1 MKKNSL
7 FLFISFIV
15 FIPITNLNAQSYETT
30 WFDGLSRT
38 YFSRDAL
45 DKSLTDDTLSTRN
58 ISNGYNLLDL
68 NTHINPIDNFEI
80 FAQIR
85 IRNNLASFFGSGTE
99 INVRQLNAKGV
110 INQKLRFSIGDL
122 YLKQSKFTL
131 FNSDEDL
138 FGYENDIFK
147 AYRDIIHY
155 ENFYKENRWHL
166 HGIQTDFS
174 FAFDRFIRN
183 LDFDFFITR
192 PRGSLQI
199 NETNYSSDLLLSG
212 GSMIS
217 EINKRLSISTN
228 YINFFEV
235 PASGTKNISLR
246 NPVYDIS
253 LYHVLKNNK
262 HQFEQKIQSGYSK
275 RYWLHSELE
284 NTTLDSISN
293 NIRGMYLEFD
303 NKYMKYDSTLFLTFS
318 YRYVDPNFRSGGA
331 QTRRI
336 ENVSTENKTIY
347 PTYSNMGLIRPTSV
361 FDLLSDYR
369 LYNQELSSVLM
380 DFNPVYSNTFP
391 YGEATPNRSG
401 FFIKTKINNSSKF
414 MYSKINVGFFSEV
427 IGQGTKDKRKF
438 GLIKGML
445 KINLHQSFNLEKE
458 LSITITSESE
468 YTKRNG
474 DAISSVDL
482 FSHHINASIK
492 AELVKNYFI
501 KTSIK
506 QLNASGNEFLTQR
519 DNYGNINYFT
529 SLEVDQKDHL
539 ISLGMLY
546 HFRPN
551 VYANLQYNWWGM
563 KFTNQDFIDYDYN
576 RLMLILSVEL

>member
-1 MKKNSL
+1 MKKNL
-7 FLFISFIV
+7 LLFISFIV
-15 FIPITNLNAQSYETT
+15 FSPITNLNAQSYETI
-30 WFDGLSRT
+30 WFDGLART

-45 DKSLTDDTLSTRN
+45 DKSLMDDTLSTRN

-68 NTHINPIDNFEI
+68 NTHVNPIDDIEI

-85 IRNNLASFFGSGTE
+85 IRNSLQSFFGSGTE

-110 INQKLRFSIGDL
+110 INKKLRFSVGDL

-131 FNSDEDL
+131 FNSNEDL
-138 FGYENDIFK
+138 FEFENDIFK
-147 AYRDIIHY
+147 TYRNIIHY
-155 ENFYKENRWHL
+155 ENFYEENRWHL
-166 HGIQTDFS
+166 HGIRTDFS

-217 EINKRLSISTN
+217 KINKRLSISTN

-235 PASGTKNISLR
+235 ATSGTKNISLR

-253 LYHVLKNNK
+253 LKHILKNNK
-262 HQFEQKIQSGYSK
+262 HQLKQKIQSGFSK
-275 RYWLHSELE
+275 RYWLHTELE

-293 NIRGMYLEFD
+293 NTKGMYVEFD
-303 NKYMKYDSTLFLTFS
+303 NKYMKYDSTLFLTFG
-318 YRYVDPNFRSGGA
+318 YRYVDPNFRSSGA

-336 ENVSTENKTIY
+336 ENVSTDNKNIY

-369 LYNQELSSVLM
+369 LYNQELSGVLM
-380 DFNPVYSNTFP
+380 DFNPVYSNAFP
-391 YGEATPNRSG
+391 YGEATPNRNG
-401 FFIKTKINNSSKF
+401 FFLKTKINNSSNF
-414 MYSKINVGFFSEV
+414 FFSKINVGFFSEV
-427 IGQGTKDKRKF
+427 IGQGTKDKRNF
-438 GLIKGML
+438 RLIKGML
-445 KINLHQSFNLEKE
+445 KINLHQSLNLEKE
-458 LSITITSESE
+458 LSITISSQSEF
-468 YTKRNG
+468 TKRNG

-482 FSHHINASIK
+482 FSHHLNASIK
-492 AELVKNYFI
+492 AELVKNYFL

-506 QLNASGNEFLTQR
+506 QLSASGNEFLTQR

-529 SLEVDQKDHL
+529 YIDVDQKDHL
-539 ISLGMLY
+539 ISLEMLY
-546 HFRPN
+546 HFKRN

-563 KFTNQDFIDYDYN
+563 KFTNQDFIDYNYN

>member
-1 MKKNSL
+1 MKKNL
-7 FLFISFIV
+7 LLFISFIV
-15 FIPITNLNAQSYETT
+15 FSPITNLNAQSYETI
-30 WFDGLSRT
+30 WFDGLART

-45 DKSLTDDTLSTRN
+45 DKNLMDDTLSTRN

-68 NTHINPIDNFEI
+68 NTHVNPIDDIEI

-85 IRNNLASFFGSGTE
+85 IRNSLQSFFGSGTE

-110 INQKLRFSIGDL
+110 INKKLRFSVGDL

-131 FNSDEDL
+131 FNSNEDL
-138 FGYENDIFK
+138 FEFENDIFK
-147 AYRDIIHY
+147 TYRNIIHY
-155 ENFYKENRWHL
+155 ENFYEENRWHL

-217 EINKRLSISTN
+217 KINKRLSISTN

-235 PASGTKNISLR
+235 ATSGTKNISLR

-253 LYHVLKNNK
+253 LKHILKNNK
-262 HQFEQKIQSGYSK
+262 HQLKQKIQSGFSK
-275 RYWLHSELE
+275 RYWLHTELE

-293 NIRGMYLEFD
+293 NTKGMYIEFD
-303 NKYMKYDSTLFLTFS
+303 NKYMKYDSTLFLTFG

-336 ENVSTENKTIY
+336 ENVSTDNKNIY

-369 LYNQELSSVLM
+369 LYNQELSGVLM
-380 DFNPVYSNTFP
+380 DFNPVYSNAFP
-391 YGEATPNRSG
+391 YGEATPNRNG
-401 FFIKTKINNSSKF
+401 FFLKTKINNSSNF
-414 MYSKINVGFFSEV
+414 FFSKINVGFFSEV
-427 IGQGTKDKRKF
+427 IGQGTKDKRNF
-438 GLIKGML
+438 RLIKGML
-445 KINLHQSFNLEKE
+445 KINLHQSLNLEKE
-458 LSITITSESE
+458 LSITISSQSEF
-468 YTKRNG
+468 TKRNG

-482 FSHHINASIK
+482 FSHHLNASIK
-492 AELVKNYFI
+492 AELVKNYFL

-506 QLNASGNEFLTQR
+506 QLSASGNEFLTQR

-529 SLEVDQKDHL
+529 SIDVDQKDHL
-539 ISLGMLY
+539 ISLEMLY
-546 HFRPN
+546 HFRRN

-563 KFTNQDFIDYDYN
+563 KFTNQDFIDYNYN